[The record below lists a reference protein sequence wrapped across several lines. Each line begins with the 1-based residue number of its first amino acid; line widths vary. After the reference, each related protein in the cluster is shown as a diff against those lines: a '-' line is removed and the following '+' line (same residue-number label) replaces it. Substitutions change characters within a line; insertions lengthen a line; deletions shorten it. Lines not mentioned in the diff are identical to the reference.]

1 MSKRL
6 TLTDTDIKVLDM
18 LLNEALN
25 GYWSEANIKMELGGD
40 EKIEALLERSTMLHI
55 KEKIK

>member
-1 MSKRL
+1 MSKRV
-6 TLTDTDIKVLDM
+6 TLTDADIKVLDM

-40 EKIEALLERSTMLHI
+40 EQIEALLERSTMLHI

>member
-18 LLNEALN
+18 LLNLALN

-40 EKIEALLERSTMLHI
+40 DKIEALLERNTMLHI